1 MKKRYRK
8 YIKKVRKKIKV
19 FKSWNLPIL
28 IISAF
33 VALFIGISIFSLIVK
48 AEVTNLYP
56 GSCLGGWINTQNAQ
70 GKPSLDNGASS
81 DLFNESNSAVLKNAI
96 AQIFCGSFN
105 GHIPQ
110 DNEPKKVFLK
120 FSWNII
126 EEPAVLVASSTIT
139 IISESFAS
147 STPNIIG
154 EPSDQVEF
162 ILIAPE
168 VATSSEPALPE
179 EFAPSEEPV
188 VPLEEI
194 ATSSPSSFWN
204 IFTVSALA
212 QEKNLETLFPSTVA
226 SSTVETLATS
236 TPDVLDSGEFLEI
249 SYTLDSVNWTTLGRI
264 NRSNW
269 RDVQFELPIT
279 NWTDIQKVQISV
291 SSLSTVDEQP
301 TIYLDGMWLEVL
313 YGSENLTTAISGFFS
328 IKRSDEKT
336 VFISRLYN
344 RSPSGDVIASP
355 LTIKIYLED
364 FVNDTQ
370 GCNDWDYWGVAFRYK
385 DELSQSDSKSK
396 FVITPLLPNSIKT
409 FDKNIDL
416 PLGEIMQVS
425 FSCWQ
430 ENLDPNTQDYDAQE
444 NSIAG
449 DLEIID
455 FETPIFKV
463 VP

>member
-8 YIKKVRKKIKV
+8 YIKKLGKKIKV
-19 FKSWNLPIL
+19 FKSWNLPI
-28 IISAF
+28 ITISAF
-33 VALFIGISIFSLIVK
+33 VILFAGISIFSLIVK

-56 GSCLGGWINTQNAQ
+56 GSCLGGWINAQNAQ
-70 GKPSLDNGASS
+70 GRMSLDPDAPA
-81 DLFNESNSAVLKNAI
+81 DLFNESNSAVLKNTI

-105 GHIPQ
+105 GAIPQ

-120 FSWNII
+120 FSWHIT
-126 EEPAVLVASSTIT
+126 EEPAVSVASST
-139 IISESFAS
+139 S
-147 STPNIIG
+147 NIIG
-154 EPSDQVEF
+154 ESSDQVES
-162 ILIAPE
+162 ILNAPE

-179 EFAPSEEPV
+179 ELAPSEELV

-194 ATSSPSSFWN
+194 ATSSPSSFWL
-204 IFTVSALA
+204 FFADSALA
-212 QEKNLETLFPSTVA
+212 QKTELGTLFPSTIA
-226 SSTVETLATS
+226 FSTSEILATS

-249 SYTLDSVNWTTLGRI
+249 SYTLDSINWTTLGRI

-269 RDVQFELPIT
+269 RDAQFELPIT

-301 TIYLDGMWLEVL
+301 TVYLDGVWLEVL
-313 YGSENLTTAISGFFS
+313 YGSENLTTAISGFFG

-336 VFISRLYN
+336 VFISRLYS
-344 RSPSGDVIASP
+344 RSPSGDIITSP
-355 LTIKIYLED
+355 VTVKIYLED

-385 DELSQSDSKSK
+385 SQSDQPDSKSK
-396 FVITPLLPNSIKT
+396 FVISPLLPNSIKT

-455 FETPIFKV
+455 FETPIFKI